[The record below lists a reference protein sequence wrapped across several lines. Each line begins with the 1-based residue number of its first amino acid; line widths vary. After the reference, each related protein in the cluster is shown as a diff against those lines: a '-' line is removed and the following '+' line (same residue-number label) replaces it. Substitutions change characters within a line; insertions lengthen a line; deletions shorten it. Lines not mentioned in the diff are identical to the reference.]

1 MTPKKEIS
9 HILIMLDSS
18 TASDGSTPHADS
30 SSQHTARDLNKMSL
44 PNKSIT
50 KQAST
55 HNTGAINPREKSLPA
70 HPSIRNPTPPSLICG
85 SARSWSEG
93 QLDVGGMRSS
103 GAALG
108 FALGMLSEAA

>member
-1 MTPKKEIS
+1 VTS
-9 HILIMLDSS
+9 HMLIMLDRLALLQ
-18 TASDGSTPHADS
+18 TAQHHTTDS
-30 SSQHTARDLNKMSL
+30 SSHTARDLMSL

-70 HPSIRNPTPPSLICG
+70 HPSIRNPTTLICG

-93 QLDVGGMRSS
+93 QLDVGGCYAV
-103 GAALG
+103 GLD
-108 FALGMLSEAA
+108 LGMLSEAA